1 MDAKLS
7 SLLAEIKIPKI
18 GPKTLEALHARSIFT
33 VIDLLLC
40 FPLHYKNKLKLSMIE
55 DLQADQDAYIE
66 GVIVQINK
74 PGKIFKALLQDSD
87 RRRLDLVF
95 FQQNQWIMDKL
106 RVGTR
111 VRVYGKIT
119 FNDYGP
125 QMAHPEIEYIG
136 WGQLFLPKFEPVYP
150 TIQGASQRSLSLAVD
165 YLLNAKDRFFGSQY
179 ATFYRCLQVLHGWRL
194 TPDELNGYLSL
205 QQKASEEL
213 AFIEGLAYFIK
224 LHDKERLM
232 QREAVLLA
240 PGKLTEQLVNALPY
254 QLTAGQADI
263 WKEIQVDF
271 AQGYATHRLVQGDVG
286 SGKTILGFL
295 SLTAAVDAGYQA
307 VMMAPT
313 EILAQQHYE
322 SLHTLLGS
330 AVKVGLLT
338 GSLTIAQR
346 RLLLMEVESGAIDIL
361 IGTQALFQESVTFKD
376 LVLAVIDEQQRFGVA
391 QRAKLLSKGKQAV
404 HHLTLTAT
412 PIPRTLAMAMFGH
425 LSISTL
431 REKPPGRTPIDT
443 YTLSRS
449 KMDIALNSVSNC
461 VKKKMQCYWICPLIE
476 QSEVIEAQ
484 AVEQSYQFLKEK
496 LPHIH
501 MEPLH
506 GRMPSLKRTEIL
518 NKFYD
523 GSIDM
528 IVSTLV
534 IEVGINNPN
543 ATLMVIESPDRLG
556 LAQLH
561 QLRGRVGR
569 GHQKSYCLLIY
580 GDSLTETG
588 IQRLQSLCEY
598 DDGFQLAEIDLELR
612 GPGQLLGAKQSGF
625 TSFKFFDLQKHQYL
639 IEPILKKIPHI
650 TSEEMNLI
658 EILFTETND
667 QIYLEN

>member
-1 MDAKLS
+1 
-7 SLLAEIKIPKI
+7 
-18 GPKTLEALHARSIFT
+18 
-33 VIDLLLC
+33 
-40 FPLHYKNKLKLSMIE
+40 MIE
-55 DLQADQDAYIE
+55 DVQADQDAYIE
-66 GVIVQINK
+66 GVIVQVNK

-136 WGQLFLPKFEPVYP
+136 WGQLFIPKFEPVYP

-179 ATFYRCLQVLHGWRL
+179 TTFYRCLQVLHGWRL

-240 PGKLTEQLVNALPY
+240 PGQLTQQLMNALPY
-254 QLTAGQADI
+254 QLTAGQAAI

-271 AQGYATHRLVQGDVG
+271 TQGYATHRLVQGDVG

-295 SLTAAVDAGYQA
+295 SLTVAVDAGYQA

-496 LPHIH
+496 LPHIR

>member
-1 MDAKLS
+1 
-7 SLLAEIKIPKI
+7 
-18 GPKTLEALHARSIFT
+18 
-33 VIDLLLC
+33 
-40 FPLHYKNKLKLSMIE
+40 
-55 DLQADQDAYIE
+55 
-66 GVIVQINK
+66 
-74 PGKIFKALLQDSD
+74 
-87 RRRLDLVF
+87 
-95 FQQNQWIMDKL
+95 MDKL

-136 WGQLFLPKFEPVYP
+136 WGQLFIPKFEPVYP

-179 ATFYRCLQVLHGWRL
+179 TTFYRCLQVLHGWRL

-240 PGKLTEQLVNALPY
+240 PGQLTQQLMNALPY
-254 QLTAGQADI
+254 QLTAGQAAI

-271 AQGYATHRLVQGDVG
+271 TQGYATHRLVQGDVG

-295 SLTAAVDAGYQA
+295 SLTVAVDAGYQA

-496 LPHIH
+496 LPHIR